1 MNYKHYLLLLLSTLL
16 LWQCEPKTTSTPLS
30 RPNIIY
36 FVADDLGYGELGT
49 YGQQIIQTPH
59 MDALAAG
66 GMKFTQ
72 HYSGSPVCAPSRYVL
87 LTGMHTGHAFIRGND
102 EWKERG
108 DVWNYEA
115 AVNDPGLEGQRPIPD
130 STRTLGELMQ
140 EAGYATAIVGKWGLG
155 APATEGVPNQ
165 QGFDYFYGFNCQR
178 QAHNLYPVHL
188 WENDQ
193 KVPLNNALIRPGTK
207 LDKGADPN
215 ATASYAR
222 YYQSDYAPAK
232 MQEKALEF
240 IKTDR
245 EEPFFLYY
253 ATPLPHVPL
262 QVPKPYVDKYRAIIG
277 EETPYLGERGYF
289 PHQYPKAAYAGMINY
304 LDDQLG
310 ELIQTLKDQGLYENT
325 LIIFSSDNGPTYAG
339 GVDPEYFNSA
349 GPFPNQYGRT
359 KGFTYEGGIRI
370 PMIASWPGKIR
381 PGKSSDHISAFYDLL
396 PTLCEV
402 AGANPPENI
411 DGISFLP
418 TLLGEAER
426 QQRHDFLY
434 WEFPS
439 YKGQQAVRKGN
450 WKAVRKNIFEG
461 NQDIELYNLK
471 FDPQEQKNLAGENPA
486 LLATMDSIM
495 QLAHEEPDLPN
506 FSLTPPAE
514 NEK

>member
-1 MNYKHYLLLLLSTLL
+1 MKQKATFLSMVLGLFIWGCT
-16 LWQCEPKTTSTPLS
+16 QQTTQEESPEK
-30 RPNIIY
+30 PNIIY
-36 FVADDLGYGELGT
+36 LVADDLGYGEVGS
-49 YGQQIIQTPH
+49 YGQQIIQTPN

-102 EWKERG
+102 EWRERG
-108 DVWNYEA
+108 DVWNYEK
-115 AVNDPGLEGQRPIPD
+115 AVNDPSLEGQRPIPD

-140 EAGYATAIVGKWGLG
+140 SGGYETALVGKWGLG
-155 APATEGVPNQ
+155 APDTEGVPNQ
-165 QGFDYFYGFNCQR
+165 QGFDYFFGYNCQR

-193 KVPLNNALIRPGTK
+193 KVMLANELVPPGTK
-207 LDKGADPN
+207 LSEEADSQ
-215 ATASYAR
+215 AEASYAA
-222 YYQSDYAPAK
+222 YYQPDYAPEK
-232 MQEKALEF
+232 MQQKALEF
-240 IKTDR
+240 IKKEKDK
-245 EEPFFLYY
+245 PFFLYY

-262 QVPKPYVDKYRAIIG
+262 QVPKAYVDKYREIIG
-277 EETPYLGERGYF
+277 EEEPYLGQRGYF
-289 PHQYPKAAYAGMINY
+289 PHRYPKAAYAGMINY

-310 ELIQTLKDQGLYENT
+310 ELIQTLKDEGIYENT

-381 PGKSSDHISAFYDLL
+381 PGTQSNLISAFYDVL
-396 PTLCEV
+396 PTLCE
-402 AGANPPENI
+402 AGGIAPPDNI

-418 TLLGEAER
+418 ELTGKME
-426 QQRHDFLY
+426 QPRHDYLY

-439 YKGQQAVRKGN
+439 YKGQQAVRMGDWKGIRTN
-450 WKAVRKNIFEG
+450 MFEG
-461 NQDIELYNLK
+461 NRDIELYNLK
-471 FDPQEQKNLAGENPA
+471 HDPFESENLAAERPDIVSKI
-486 LLATMDSIM
+486 DSIM
-495 QLAHEEPDLPN
+495 TLAHEEPALSN
-506 FSLTPPAE
+506 FDIFKSDQ
-514 NEK
+514 